1 MNPKSKQQLREDILK
16 AGKVRKASVTIS
28 QKMYSNGTS
37 SPLETKNQDIV
48 EIGIDALM
56 QAFESFHTGEVE
68 RAVREARI
76 DELDKAV
83 KYIKQSPFAYPM
95 LEGGFFNNYCNNRL
109 EHLQSIESD
118 KS

>member
-1 MNPKSKQQLREDILK
+1 MNPKSKQQLREHLEKHCLALHDINPK
-16 AGKVRKASVTIS
+16 SNDGKNGEFIS
-28 QKMYSNGTS
+28 YHVDQ
-37 SPLETKNQDIV
+37 I
-48 EIGIDALM
+48 M

-68 RAVREARI
+68 KAVREARI

-95 LEGGFFNNYCNNRL
+95 LEGGFFNGYCNNRL